1 MPGVPRMLSLHFLLP
16 LIGTFGNRIARI
28 LTGLAIGSSN
38 HQMAS
43 YFLHLVAKTHYFH
56 VLQLL
61 CLANGF
67 YCSFV
72 DIYAE

>member
-1 MPGVPRMLSLHFLLP
+1 MPGVLRMLSLHFLLP
-16 LIGTFGNRIARI
+16 LIGTFGNRNVGI
-28 LTGLAIGSSN
+28 LNGLAIGSSK

-43 YFLHLVAKTHYFH
+43 YVLHLIVKTNYFH

-67 YCSFV
+67 S
-72 DIYAE
+72 